1 MTYEQPTHPPI
12 LMHLIKSPSDFQIMA
27 DLNKKLPLESLSD
40 ESWFADK
47 NARNAKVVARTPSNN
62 AEKSLFRQMAWVNNN
77 TDLLGDILRF
87 ITKFEVDANVDTAE
101 KQYFSAT
108 NKNILMQKI
117 RGISVSNNNNAAYL
131 RLAKDFSYEAADE
144 FETGV
149 TDDVSMDETTASKMD
164 KIAKKHAIKGEKFR
178 QAPYQK
184 RSSGQNHQQQY
195 SQQAQLYPQQ
205 YPQQYHQQV
214 QQPYG
219 QPMFSQQQQ
228 QQQQFP
234 YPQMPFSRQN
244 FFPAFGGPGGSGR
257 ARGHG
262 GGINKTNSICKDCKG
277 IGHW

>member
-1 MTYEQPTHPPI
+1 
-12 LMHLIKSPSDFQIMA
+12 MHLIKSPSDFQIMA

-195 SQQAQLYPQQ
+195 SQQAQQYPQQ

-219 QPMFSQQQQ
+219 QPMFSQQQ